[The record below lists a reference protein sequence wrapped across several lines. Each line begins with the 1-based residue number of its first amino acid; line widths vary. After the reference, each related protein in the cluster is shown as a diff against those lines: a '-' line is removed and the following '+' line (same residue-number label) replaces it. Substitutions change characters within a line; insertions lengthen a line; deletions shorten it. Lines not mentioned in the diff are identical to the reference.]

1 MPSTR
6 NIWFCNVITNDSS
19 FSVTSLM
26 HLKANTNKMQIPGVN
41 SRIMLS
47 MHPPRPFMGCKTS
60 LWSYKGDFFFWN
72 FRSPANKDGYLKMSI
87 VTKECFNYSS
97 FVKHFYSSKSSLNS
111 LWYTT
116 GHCSSQDC
124 CTLTCSY
131 VLCTTLSFFFIRL
144 ENPFVAVELSGF
156 LMPLNMKNC
165 SFESGWLGSDLLLV
179 IQLNLVWVILTW
191 S

>member
-1 MPSTR
+1 MPSNR
-6 NIWFCNVITNDSS
+6 NIWFCNVITNDRS

-60 LWSYKGDFFFWN
+60 LWSYKGDFFFEILGVLLIRTDISRWVLLQRN
-72 FRSPANKDGYLKMSI
+72 VLSI
-87 VTKECFNYSS
+87 VHLYST
-97 FVKHFYSSKSSLNS
+97 SSKSSLNS
-111 LWYTT
+111 LWHTT
-116 GHCSSQDC
+116 GQCSSQNC

-131 VLCTTLSFFFIRL
+131 VLCTTLYFFFIRL

-156 LMPLNMKNC
+156 LIPLNMKNC
-165 SFESGWLGSDLLLV
+165 SFESGRLGSDLLLV
-179 IQLNLVWVILTW
+179 IQLNLVWVILT
-191 S
+191 